1 MTNVHCTKCQAVFQR
16 LISLS
21 PLNSKV
27 RAVIL
32 FVEAHIA
39 VPVIWRDQ
47 IQTQFDSRTSALN
60 YSVIRMVT
68 IRMMTAEKEIRGV
81 RRVCQNGQLGR
92 RTKKDFPEE
101 IMLTLVL
108 W

>member
-1 MTNVHCTKCQAVFQR
+1 M
-16 LISLS
+16 S

-68 IRMMTAEKEIRGV
+68 IRMMTV
-81 RRVCQNGQLGR
+81 LRRRYGELGEYAR
-92 RTKKDFPEE
+92 MDN
-101 IMLTLVL
+101 LVVEL
-108 W
+108 RKTSLRK